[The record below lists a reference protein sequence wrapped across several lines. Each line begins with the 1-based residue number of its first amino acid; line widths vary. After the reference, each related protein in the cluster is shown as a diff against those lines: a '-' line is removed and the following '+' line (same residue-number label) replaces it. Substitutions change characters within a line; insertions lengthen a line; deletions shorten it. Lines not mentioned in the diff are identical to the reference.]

1 MLSEKSALLLRRVN
15 KMKYKYEPRVK
26 RKYVGSY
33 LPKIDAKEKVMGRT
47 KFFDDETI
55 KAKVPRL
62 LYCAILA
69 SPYANGRI
77 ISMDTSKA
85 EAMKGVRGIVRY
97 DDPEIMAMPPTTNSW
112 TDTAITPYHRETVPK
127 WFDRKVLDDRS
138 RFVGDLMGVAVAADT
153 REIAEEA
160 LKQIDIEWETAP
172 PFLEAEQADEEWA
185 TVLHPEA
192 NPTGN
197 QLPHRDDLDGGPCVD
212 NVVVDK
218 GNVDIGFE
226 EADAVIEVDETFGGA
241 STQGTLD
248 FRGCMSEWI
257 DDRIEVWTNHYY
269 SDQVRMHLH
278 CMLGLPLAKIR
289 VHNTNCGAHMGKWN
303 MGEQNF
309 FLMTAILSRKTGCPV
324 KYKMNVHEEFAETR
338 TKINFKIKMGG
349 KKDGTVTAIEF
360 DGIGNNGAYNGVTG
374 YALTGFMN
382 AEGIPR
388 LFYPVENVRMRS
400 RNYFTNRIP
409 GGVFRSVGNVQQNF
423 PLGQAVD
430 KLAETL
436 GIDPIEIYKKSFGN
450 SYDPQPNASICTVLD
465 TAAEEFGWER
475 RHKTGEGELIDGC
488 KKRGMGMTLHNQ
500 WHAEWQE
507 NERGRIETTIR
518 VNPDLSVILN
528 APTKETGAGGNSA
541 AVMACADNLSFLGT
555 TPDDIKWVSDGDT
568 EMGLRDC
575 PPTDSVVSFILSECI
590 VGAAADVK
598 RQFIERASEMM
609 NISEELLDIK
619 DGKIYKKTEPDV
631 CIDARDV
638 MMEDDCVPITGR
650 NIRNN
655 NKTVTGIAYGAWF
668 AEVEVDT
675 ETGEINVCD
684 LLIAN
689 DVGQVMHA
697 SGAESQQIGGVFIGM
712 GETLTEDLCYDKRT
726 GTPLN
731 VNYIDYKMLTM
742 ADVPHVSPLLIEEWK
757 GASEYGACGLAEST
771 PTGASTAIANAVYNA
786 VGIRIPDVPFSPKK
800 VLEGLAEQAM
810 KEAHND

>member
-1 MLSEKSALLLRRVN
+1 
-15 KMKYKYEPRVK
+15 MKYKYEPRVK

-47 KFFDDETI
+47 KFFDDITI
-55 KAKVPRL
+55 KARVPRL

-69 SPYANGRI
+69 APYANGRI

-85 EAMKGVRGIVRY
+85 EAMKGVRAIVRY

-127 WFDRKVLDDRS
+127 WFDRKVLDDCS
-138 RFVGDLMGVAVAADT
+138 RFVGDLIGVAVAADT

-185 TVLHPEA
+185 TILHPEA
-192 NPTGN
+192 NPDGN
-197 QLPHRDDLDGGPCVD
+197 QLPHRDDLDGGSCVD
-212 NVVVDK
+212 NIVVDK

-226 EADAVIEVDETFGGA
+226 EADAVIEMDETFGGA

-248 FRGCMSEWI
+248 FRGCMSEWV

-278 CMLGLPLAKIR
+278 CMLGLPLARIR

-309 FLMTAILSRKTGCPV
+309 FLLSAILSRRTGCPV

-388 LFYPVENVRMRS
+388 LFFPVENVRMRS

-409 GGVFRSVGNVQQNF
+409 GGVFRSIGNVQQNF

-430 KLAETL
+430 KLAEEL
-436 GIDPIEIYKKSFGN
+436 GIDPIDIYKKSFGN
-450 SYDPQPNASICTVLD
+450 SYDPQPNASICAVLD
-465 TAAEEFGWER
+465 TAAKEFGWER
-475 RHKTGEGELIDGC
+475 RHKTGEGELIGGC

-575 PPTDSVVSFILSECI
+575 PPTDSVVSFLLSECI
-590 VGAAADVK
+590 VGAAQDVR

-619 DGKIYKKTEPDV
+619 DGKVYKKTEPDV
-631 CIDARDV
+631 CIDARDI

-650 NIRNN
+650 NVRNN

-668 AEVEVDT
+668 AKVEVDT

-697 SGAESQQIGGVFIGM
+697 SGAESQQIGGVIMGM
-712 GETLTEDLCYDKRT
+712 GETVSEEIFYDKKT

-742 ADVPHVSPLLIEEWK
+742 ADAPHVSPLLLEVWK

-786 VGIRIPDVPFSPKK
+786 VGIRIHDVPFSPKK

>member
-1 MLSEKSALLLRRVN
+1 
-15 KMKYKYEPRVK
+15 MKYNYVPRVD

-33 LPKIDAKEKVMGRT
+33 EPKIDGKEKAMGRT

-55 KAKVPRL
+55 KARNPRM
-62 LYCAILA
+62 LYCSIMTC
-69 SPYANGRI
+69 PYANGSI
-77 ISMDTSKA
+77 VSMDTSRA
-85 EAMKGVRGIVRY
+85 EEMEGVRAVIRY
-97 DDPEIMAMPPTTNSW
+97 DDPELMAMPPTTNSW
-112 TDTAITPYHRETVPK
+112 TDTAITPFHRETVPK
-127 WFDRKVLDDRS
+127 WFDRKVLDSRG
-138 RFVGDLMGVAVAADT
+138 RFVGDMIGAAVAADT
-153 REIAEEA
+153 REIADEA
-160 LKQIDIEWETAP
+160 IKLIDIKWEVSP
-172 PFLEAEQADEEWA
+172 PFLDVDEAQEPWA
-185 TVLHPEA
+185 KPLHPEA
-192 NPTGN
+192 NPGGN
-197 QLPHRDDLDGGPCVD
+197 QLPHREDLDGGPCVD
-212 NVVVDK
+212 DIVVDK
-218 GNVDIGFE
+218 GDVEKGFA
-226 EADAVIEVDETFGGA
+226 EADAVVEVDETFGGG

-248 FRGCMSEWI
+248 FRGCMAEWI
-257 DDRIEVWTNHYY
+257 DDGIEVWTNHYY
-269 SDQVRMHLH
+269 ADQVRMHLH
-278 CMLGLPLAKIR
+278 DMLGLPLAKIR

-309 FLMTAILSRKTGCPV
+309 FLLSAILSRRTGCPV

-338 TKINFKIKMGG
+338 TKIRFKLKAGA
-349 KKDGTVTAIEF
+349 KKDGTITALYF
-360 DGIGNNGAYNGVTG
+360 DGIGNQGAYNGVTG

-388 LFYPVENVRMRS
+388 LFYPVENVRMKS

-430 KLAETL
+430 ALAEKL
-436 GIDPIEIYKKSFGN
+436 DIDPIVIYKKSFGN
-450 SYDPQPNASICTVLD
+450 SYDPQPNASVAAVLD
-465 TAAEEFGWER
+465 AAAEEFGWSR
-475 RHKTGEGELIDGC
+475 RHKTDEGPLIDGY

-507 NERGRIETTIR
+507 NERGRIETSIR

-555 TPDDIKWVSDGDT
+555 TPQDIKWVSEGDT

-590 VGAAADVK
+590 VGAALDVK

-609 NISEELLDIK
+609 NIDGELLDIK
-619 DGKIYKKTEPDV
+619 DGVIYKKTEPWV
-631 CIDARDV
+631 NIQAKDV

-650 NIRNN
+650 NVRNN
-655 NKTVTGIAYGAWF
+655 NKTVTGIGYGAWF

-675 ETGEINVCD
+675 ETGKVTVLD
-684 LLIAN
+684 LVIAN

-712 GETLTEDLCYDKRT
+712 GETLTEEIFYDRKT

-742 ADVPHVSPLLIEEWK
+742 ADVPPVSPMLLEVWK

-786 VGIRIPDVPFSPKK
+786 VGIRIPQVPFSPERI
-800 VLEGLAEQAM
+800 LEGLARKAV
-810 KEAHND
+810 KEGQND

>member
-1 MLSEKSALLLRRVN
+1 
-15 KMKYKYEPRVK
+15 MKYKYEPRVK

-555 TPDDIKWVSDGDT
+555 IPDDIKWVSDGDT

>member
-1 MLSEKSALLLRRVN
+1 
-15 KMKYKYEPRVK
+15 MKYQYVPRVK
-26 RKYVGSY
+26 RRYVGSY
-33 LPKIDAKEKVMGRT
+33 EPKIDAKEKAMGRT
-47 KFFDDETI
+47 KFFDDQTI
-55 KAKVPRL
+55 KAKNPRM
-62 LYCAILA
+62 LYCSIMS
-69 SPYANGRI
+69 SPYANGKI
-77 ISMDTSKA
+77 LSMDTAKA
-85 EAMKGVRGIVRY
+85 EALEGVRAIIRF

-127 WFDRKVLDDRS
+127 WFDRKVLDDTS

-153 REIAEEA
+153 REIADEA
-160 LKQIDIEWETAP
+160 IRLMDIQWEVAP
-172 PFLEAEQADEEWA
+172 AFLEVEDAEKPGAK
-185 TVLHPEA
+185 VLHPEA

-197 QLPHRDDLDGGPCVD
+197 QLPHRNDLDGGVSVD
-212 NVVVDK
+212 NIVVDK
-218 GNVDIGFE
+218 GSVEKGFA
-226 EADAVIEVDETFGGA
+226 EADAVVEVDETFGGN

-248 FRGCMSEWI
+248 YRGCMIEWV
-257 DDRIEVWTNHYY
+257 DDKIEVWTNHYY

-278 CMLGLPLAKIR
+278 DMLGLPLAKIR

-309 FLMTAILSRKTGCPV
+309 FLLSAMLSKRTGCPV

-338 TKINFKIKMGG
+338 TQIRFKLKAGG
-349 KKDGTVTAIEF
+349 KKDGTITALDF
-360 DGIGNNGAYNGVTG
+360 DGIGNQGAYNGVTG

-400 RNYFTNRIP
+400 RNFFTNRIP

-430 KLAETL
+430 QLAEKL
-436 GIDPIEIYKKSFGN
+436 GIDPIDIYKKSFGN
-450 SYDPQPNASICTVLD
+450 SYDPQPNASIASVLD
-465 TAAEEFGWER
+465 AASEEFGWEN
-475 RHKTGEGELIDGC
+475 RHKTDGGPLIDGY

-507 NERGRIETTIR
+507 NERGRVETTIR

-528 APTKETGAGGNSA
+528 APTKETGAGGNNA
-541 AVMACADNLSFLGT
+541 AVMACADNLNFLGT
-555 TPDDIKWVSDGDT
+555 TPEDIKWVSDGDT

-590 VGAAADVK
+590 VGAALDVK
-598 RQFIERASEMM
+598 RQFLERAAEMM
-609 NISEELLDIK
+609 NIKEELLDIA
-619 DGKIYKKTEPDV
+619 DGKVYKKTEPWIY
-631 CIDARDV
+631 IDASNV

-650 NIRNN
+650 NVRNN

-675 ETGEINVCD
+675 ETGKVTVLD
-684 LLIAN
+684 LVIAN

-697 SGAESQQIGGVFIGM
+697 SGAEAQQIGGVCIGM
-712 GETLTEDLCYDKRT
+712 GETLTEELFYDKRT

-742 ADVPHVSPLLIEEWK
+742 ADVPEISPLLLETWK

-786 VGIRIPDVPFSPKK
+786 IGIRVPNAPFSPKK
-800 VLEGLAEQAM
+800 ILEGLAEKEM
-810 KEAHND
+810 KEAQK

>member
-1 MLSEKSALLLRRVN
+1 
-15 KMKYKYEPRVK
+15 MKYKYEPRVK

-248 FRGCMSEWI
+248 FRGCMSEWV